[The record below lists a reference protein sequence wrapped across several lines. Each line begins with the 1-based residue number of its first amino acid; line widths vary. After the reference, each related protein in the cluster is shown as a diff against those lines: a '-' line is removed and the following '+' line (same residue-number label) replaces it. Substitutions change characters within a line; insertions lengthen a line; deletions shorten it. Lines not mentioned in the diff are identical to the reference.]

1 MCGARGFGRE
11 GYGDELV
18 AWALPIM
25 DCRFSFI
32 GRYCGWLLVHVEA
45 RTSALAVCPPRPSRD
60 LVHTHLLLFG
70 DSRGPRRSLYRW
82 LGMLVDRP
90 RFPITEAVVRP
101 AAQRFP
107 PRGAPRAPRP

>member
-18 AWALPIM
+18 GWALACV
-25 DCRFSFI
+25 DWRFSLL
-32 GRYCGWLLVHVEA
+32 GRPCRWLLVPVEP
-45 RTSALAVCPPRPSRD
+45 RKSALAVCPPRPSRD

-101 AAQRFP
+101 A
-107 PRGAPRAPRP
+107 